1 MDMTTKKRIVIKV
14 GTSTLTHK
22 TGRIN
27 IRRVEKLVKTLAD
40 LHNSGR
46 EIILVSSGSI
56 GLGMSELGIRQRPK
70 DIPTRQACAAVGQC
84 ELMYMYDNLFSEYS
98 ISVAQLLVTKYVILE
113 DRRINV
119 ENAVKRL
126 LELGTIPIVN
136 ENDTVAIDELEL
148 EIGENDSLAA
158 TVADIADAELLVI
171 LSDIDGLYDK
181 DPREHED
188 AKLIPVVEKIDD
200 AIWAAA
206 GGAGSRLGTGGMHTK
221 VIAAEIAAKAGIDT
235 VIMNGMDPE
244 VLYDLL
250 EDNQVRGTAFLAER
264 N

>member
-84 ELMYMYDNLFSEYS
+84 ELMYMYDNLFSDQ
-98 ISVAQLLVTKYVILE
+98 ICDPGGPADQCRKC
-113 DRRINV
+113 
-119 ENAVKRL
+119 
-126 LELGTIPIVN
+126 
-136 ENDTVAIDELEL
+136 
-148 EIGENDSLAA
+148 GETAS
-158 TVADIADAELLVI
+158 
-171 LSDIDGLYDK
+171 
-181 DPREHED
+181 
-188 AKLIPVVEKIDD
+188 
-200 AIWAAA
+200 
-206 GGAGSRLGTGGMHTK
+206 GAGNHSHC
-221 VIAAEIAAKAGIDT
+221 
-235 VIMNGMDPE
+235 
-244 VLYDLL
+244 
-250 EDNQVRGTAFLAER
+250 Q
-264 N
+264 